1 MHLFRKKL
9 YLCPKV
15 GEDLLSLAFRG
26 FWTAIYP
33 TFSGVDVGLK
43 MLFAL
48 D

>member
-1 MHLFRKKL
+1 MHLFREKL

-26 FWTAIYP
+26 F
-33 TFSGVDVGLK
+33 SGVDVGLK